1 MLKLS
6 AFVSLPSLT
15 LEGGIGMAT
24 EDFKRKLTAIL
35 SADVK
40 GYSRLMG
47 EDEEATVRTI
57 TAHRKVI
64 TSVIEKYRGRVVDS
78 PGDNILAEF
87 ISVVDAA
94 QSAVEIQEV
103 IRAKNAEL
111 PEERRMEFRIGINL
125 GDVIQEG
132 ERIYGDGVNIAA
144 RVEGLA
150 DPGGICISGS
160 AYEQIENKLA
170 LGYDYIGEHTVKNI
184 VKPIRVYRVPTGPET
199 LQKVTEEKKPAAGWQ
214 RAAVAVVIALL
225 VVAGGVAIW
234 KSYRPSTPPTE
245 VASVE
250 KMAFPLPDKPSIAV
264 LPFNNLSGDP
274 EQEYFSDGLTEEII
288 SALSRIPKLFVI
300 ARNSTFT
307 YKGKPIKVQQVSEE
321 LGVRYVLEGSVKK
334 AGDEIR
340 ITAQLIDALTGHHL
354 WAGRYDRN
362 LSDLFAVQDEITKK
376 IITAMQVKLTEGEQA
391 RAAAKGTNNLE
402 AYLKYLQAKE
412 YANVLNIES
421 NALARQL
428 AEEAIA
434 LDPEYAMA
442 YKVLGR
448 THIVDV
454 WFGTSKSPKDSLAK
468 ARELLQKAIV
478 LDDTYAEAYALLG
491 FLFVMAQQDDKAI
504 ALGEKAVALNPN
516 SADAHFRLGKIL
528 SLANNRWKESIPE
541 YKKAIR
547 LNPIPPNIYLYSLGL
562 AYASM
567 GQYEEGIAWC
577 EKAVRQEPD
586 SLFARIMMTVVYS
599 YSGRNE
605 EARAEA
611 AEVLR
616 LNPKFSLEKYEKKFS
631 EHMISALRK
640 AGLPNKPSLPLPDK
654 PSIAVLAFDN
664 MSADP
669 EQEYLAD
676 GITEHIIFAL
686 SKISKLFVIARH
698 SSFTYKGK
706 PVKVQQIGRELG
718 VRYVMEGSVQ
728 RAGDRLRITA
738 QLIDATTGN
747 HLWSNS
753 YIRELKDLFAVQ
765 DDITKNIITAIQVK
779 LTEGEQARAVASG
792 TDNLEAYLKCL
803 QANELVHRVNPESNA
818 LGKQLAEEAVALDPE
833 YAWAYYT
840 LGRTHQLDVWLR
852 TSKSPKES
860 IGKAIGLMKKAIT
873 LDDTLAEAHGRLGFI
888 YAMIGQYDKGI
899 AEAEKAVAL
908 NPNSAM
914 AHVMMGKTLS
924 FAGRWEESIP
934 EYKKAI
940 RLNPIPP
947 NMYLYSLGL
956 SYAYTGQYDE
966 ATTWCEK
973 AVRQAPDSLYAR
985 IMMTVV
991 FSFSGRDKKARA
1003 EAAEVLRI
1011 QPKFSIKKSRYKKK
1025 TDREKYIGAL
1035 RKAGLK

>member
-1 MLKLS
+1 
-6 AFVSLPSLT
+6 
-15 LEGGIGMAT
+15 MAPQ
-24 EDFKRKLTAIL
+24 DFKRKLTAIL

-87 ISVVDAA
+87 VSVVDAA

-199 LQKVTEEKKPAAGWQ
+199 LQKVTEEKKPAPSWQ
-214 RAAVAVVIALL
+214 KAALAVVIALL
-225 VVAGGVAIW
+225 LVAGGVAIW
-234 KSYRPSTPPTE
+234 KSSRPPTSPPTE
-245 VASVE
+245 IASVE

-288 SALSRIPKLFVI
+288 SALSRVPKLFVI

-421 NALARQL
+421 NALARQS

-448 THIVDV
+448 THMMDV
-454 WFGTSKSPKDSLAK
+454 WFGTSKSPKDSMAK
-468 ARELLQKAIV
+468 ARELVQKAIV

-528 SLANNRWKESIPE
+528 SLADNRWKESIPE

-562 AYASM
+562 AYASA
-567 GQYEEGIAWC
+567 GQHEEGIAWC

-631 EHMISALRK
+631 EPMISALRK

-779 LTEGEQARAVASG
+779 LTEGEQARAVAKG

-803 QANELVHRVNPESNA
+803 QANEYLHRVNPESNA

-833 YAWAYYT
+833 YAWAYYN

-852 TSKSPKES
+852 TSKSPKQS
-860 IGKAIGLMKKAIT
+860 IGKAIGLMKKAIA
-873 LDDTLAEAHGRLGFI
+873 LDDTLAVTHGRLGFI
-888 YAMIGQYDKGI
+888 YSMIGQYDKGI
-899 AEAEKAVAL
+899 AEAEKGVAV

-934 EYKKAI
+934 PYKKAI

-956 SYAYTGQYDE
+956 SYAFTGQYEE
-966 ATTWCEK
+966 AITWCEK

-991 FSFSGRDKKARA
+991 YSWSGQDEKARA

-1011 QPKFSIKKSRYKKK
+1011 QPKYTIKKSRYKRKE
-1025 TDREKYIGAL
+1025 DGERFDGAL
-1035 RKAGLK
+1035 RKAGLT

>member
-1 MLKLS
+1 
-6 AFVSLPSLT
+6 
-15 LEGGIGMAT
+15 
-24 EDFKRKLTAIL
+24 
-35 SADVK
+35 
-40 GYSRLMG
+40 
-47 EDEEATVRTI
+47 
-57 TAHRKVI
+57 
-64 TSVIEKYRGRVVDS
+64 
-78 PGDNILAEF
+78 
-87 ISVVDAA
+87 
-94 QSAVEIQEV
+94 
-103 IRAKNAEL
+103 
-111 PEERRMEFRIGINL
+111 
-125 GDVIQEG
+125 
-132 ERIYGDGVNIAA
+132 
-144 RVEGLA
+144 
-150 DPGGICISGS
+150 
-160 AYEQIENKLA
+160 
-170 LGYDYIGEHTVKNI
+170 
-184 VKPIRVYRVPTGPET
+184 
-199 LQKVTEEKKPAAGWQ
+199 
-214 RAAVAVVIALL
+214 
-225 VVAGGVAIW
+225 
-234 KSYRPSTPPTE
+234 
-245 VASVE
+245 
-250 KMAFPLPDKPSIAV
+250 
-264 LPFNNLSGDP
+264 
-274 EQEYFSDGLTEEII
+274 
-288 SALSRIPKLFVI
+288 
-300 ARNSTFT
+300 
-307 YKGKPIKVQQVSEE
+307 
-321 LGVRYVLEGSVKK
+321 
-334 AGDEIR
+334 
-340 ITAQLIDALTGHHL
+340 
-354 WAGRYDRN
+354 
-362 LSDLFAVQDEITKK
+362 
-376 IITAMQVKLTEGEQA
+376 
-391 RAAAKGTNNLE
+391 
-402 AYLKYLQAKE
+402 
-412 YANVLNIES
+412 
-421 NALARQL
+421 
-428 AEEAIA
+428 
-434 LDPEYAMA
+434 
-442 YKVLGR
+442 
-448 THIVDV
+448 
-454 WFGTSKSPKDSLAK
+454 
-468 ARELLQKAIV
+468 
-478 LDDTYAEAYALLG
+478 
-491 FLFVMAQQDDKAI
+491 
-504 ALGEKAVALNPN
+504 
-516 SADAHFRLGKIL
+516 
-528 SLANNRWKESIPE
+528 
-541 YKKAIR
+541 
-547 LNPIPPNIYLYSLGL
+547 
-562 AYASM
+562 
-567 GQYEEGIAWC
+567 
-577 EKAVRQEPD
+577 
-586 SLFARIMMTVVYS
+586 
-599 YSGRNE
+599 
-605 EARAEA
+605 
-611 AEVLR
+611 VLR
-616 LNPKFSLEKYEKKFS
+616 INPKFSLEKYEKKFS

-860 IGKAIGLMKKAIT
+860 IGKAIGLMKKAIA

-888 YAMIGQYDKGI
+888 YAMIGQYDRGI

-956 SYAYTGQYDE
+956 SYAYTGQYEE

-991 FSFSGRDKKARA
+991 YSFSRRDEKARA

-1035 RKAGLK
+1035 RKAGLT